1 MVPNVNH
8 PPKNKTRDQTLGRN
22 QTGPTDCR
30 NSADAAVRPT
40 DESHGKHCRA
50 CQVGRTEQRE

>member
-1 MVPNVNH
+1 MVLNVNH

-22 QTGPTDCR
+22 QIMPTDCR

-40 DESHGKHCRA
+40 NESHVKRCRA
-50 CQVGRTEQRE
+50 SQVDHTEQRE

>member
-22 QTGPTDCR
+22 QTVPTDCR

-40 DESHGKHCRA
+40 DGSHGKRS
-50 CQVGRTEQRE
+50 